1 MFKKKNHDK
10 RFEVFRQM
18 PPLTHK
24 PGETY
29 NPNDSE
35 VLAWIKE
42 QPDLLIYLMETARR
56 RGLIAFKDGK
66 WSGVPAEGSGE

>member
-18 PPLTHK
+18 PTLNHST
-24 PGETY
+24 GEEFDPD
-29 NPNDSE
+29 NSE
-35 VLAWIKE
+35 VLTWIKE

-56 RGLIAFKDGK
+56 RGLITFKDGK
-66 WSGVPAEGSGE
+66 WSGVPAEGSEE